1 MLTFEEFQ
9 TLDEDLQTQVLALDG
24 VYLELIR
31 RVRNLNVELYA
42 LFTFYVEVFFNRET
56 EEPLYLKAF
65 NRMQNLD
72 PYLELI
78 DIGGVLGIREE
89 GI

>member
-31 RVRNLNVELYA
+31 RVRSLNVELYA

-78 DIGGVLGIREE
+78 DIGGVLGLREE

>member
-1 MLTFEEFQ
+1 MLTFEEYIS
-9 TLDEDLQTQVLALDG
+9 LDNDLQTQVLSLDG

-31 RVRNLNVELYA
+31 SCRNLNVELYS
-42 LFTFYVEVFFNRET
+42 LYNFYVEVFFDRVT

-65 NRMQNLD
+65 KNTRHLN

-78 DIGGVLGIREE
+78 DIADVFGIREE
-89 GI
+89 GL

>member
-9 TLDEDLQTQVLALDG
+9 TLDEDLQTQVLAMDG

-31 RVRNLNVELYA
+31 KVRSLNVELYA
-42 LFTFYVEVFFNRET
+42 LFNFYVEVFFNRET

>member
-1 MLTFEEFQ
+1 MLTFSEYIA
-9 TLDEDLQTQVLALDG
+9 LDKDLQTQVLSLDG

-31 RVRNLNVELYA
+31 SCRNLNVELYS
-42 LFTFYVEVFFNRET
+42 LYHFYVEVFFDKVT

-65 NRMQNLD
+65 NSTRRLN

-78 DIGGVLGIREE
+78 DIADVFGISK
-89 GI
+89 GF

>member
-1 MLTFEEFQ
+1 MLTFEEYIS
-9 TLDEDLQTQVLALDG
+9 LDNDLQTQVLSLDG

-31 RVRNLNVELYA
+31 SCRNLNVELYS
-42 LFTFYVEVFFNRET
+42 LYHFYVEVFFDRDT

-65 NRMQNLD
+65 KNPRHLN

-78 DIGGVLGIREE
+78 DIGDVFGIREE
-89 GI
+89 GP